1 MQNRQPTKYHNLERI
16 SLPFRYE
23 FRIEKIFQ
31 NVYNNIE
38 TFYLLTLFWREYYE
52 KEKDWRLIG
61 AG

>member
-1 MQNRQPTKYHNLERI
+1 MRKQKNLF
-16 SLPFRYE
+16 LTADE
-23 FRIEKIFQ
+23 FRIEKKSQ

-38 TFYLLTLFWREYYE
+38 VFYLLTLFWREYYE